1 MVEHCSPLS
10 HARHAAAAAAAPAP
24 ALILL
29 RRVLRQIGDDE
40 CRGGARAE
48 EVLVGELLK
57 GREEDKR

>member
-10 HARHAAAAAAAPAP
+10 HARHAAAAAAPAP

-40 CRGGARAE
+40 RRGGARAE